1 MNVNCDIIS
10 DRNCLTATEIY
21 FAFHGRLVSLLVLR
35 TCGGSPMPLLPQESP
50 YISFAKMVKS
60 YHNYFLL
67 DEIVQM
73 PFRGGCLE
81 RRNVDFGGNSTCLKP
96 PQEAV
101 FASEEADRRA
111 RGKHRSVA
119 GNNLADTSKF
129 MDH

>member
-1 MNVNCDIIS
+1 
-10 DRNCLTATEIY
+10 
-21 FAFHGRLVSLLVLR
+21 
-35 TCGGSPMPLLPQESP
+35 
-50 YISFAKMVKS
+50 
-60 YHNYFLL
+60 
-67 DEIVQM
+67 M

-101 FASEEADRRA
+101 FASEEADRRV